1 MAIKKNYC
9 IFCGKEL
16 SDGKCVVCGR
26 EAKPSISFDELEYQK
41 VPAEA
46 AEVFGVQKKKLFG
59 NNLYSVKEMIKNGD
73 LYIAD
78 VYFDDTYETEYES
91 SGDSETEY
99 NYYIQFSSP
108 DQAPCER
115 DCEVTAGQY
124 RKIKQM
130 LQEGQHAGKLLWGKW
145 KKKNYYYVFALQ
157 GRTLEVALKTS
168 LAESL
173 MDYGTETEKRRIPPK
188 GGFGNSAADKA
199 FDAIWDNTVGKL

>member
-26 EAKPSISFDELEYQK
+26 EAKPSISFDGLEYQK

-78 VYFDDTYETEYES
+78 VYFDDTYET
-91 SGDSETEY
+91 
-99 NYYIQFSSP
+99 
-108 DQAPCER
+108 
-115 DCEVTAGQY
+115 
-124 RKIKQM
+124 
-130 LQEGQHAGKLLWGKW
+130 
-145 KKKNYYYVFALQ
+145 
-157 GRTLEVALKTS
+157 
-168 LAESL
+168 
-173 MDYGTETEKRRIPPK
+173 
-188 GGFGNSAADKA
+188 
-199 FDAIWDNTVGKL
+199 